1 MLFCLLFVWG
11 GVASGIYPVALSM
24 AGDRFQG
31 TDLVAI
37 NAAIIMA
44 YGLGALAG
52 PALGGVAIDISD
64 PQGLLWL
71 FVLMFAGLLTVTR
84 LTADQPPPR
93 GIG

>member
-1 MLFCLLFVWG
+1 
-11 GVASGIYPVALSM
+11 M

-31 TDLVAI
+31 TDLVAV

-44 YGLGALAG
+44 YGLGAMAG

-71 FVLMFAGLLTVTR
+71 FVLLFAGLLAVTR
-84 LTADQPPPR
+84 LTADQPPRR
-93 GIG
+93 GTA